1 MKYLLC
7 ILLIVTTAAGCKETK
22 SSGEAQLEKKLMQ
35 TMKEYLEV
43 NARLGTV
50 ATVKDVLYDDRN
62 KYYYCEFHVN
72 LHSAN
77 KDTTGTMVALISKDF
92 KTVERSQ

>member
-7 ILLIVTTAAGCKETK
+7 ILFIVMTAAGCKETK
-22 SSGEAQLEKKLMQ
+22 SQEAQLEKKLMQ
-35 TMKEYLEV
+35 TMKEYLEA

>member
-1 MKYLLC
+1 MKYLFSL
-7 ILLIVTTAAGCKETK
+7 ILFTAIITSCKNKK
-22 SSGEAQLEKKLMQ
+22 SSGDETENKLMQ
-35 TMKEYLEV
+35 TMKDYLDQ
-43 NARLGTV
+43 NAKLGVV
-50 ATVKDVLYDDRN
+50 ATVKDVLYDERT

-72 LHSAN
+72 MHSAN

>member
-1 MKYLLC
+1 MKYLFH
-7 ILLIVTTAAGCKETK
+7 LLFAAAIIIGCKETK
-22 SSGEAQLEKKLMQ
+22 SAEEELESKLMQ
-35 TMKEYLEV
+35 TMKEHLDK
-43 NARLGTV
+43 NARPGV
-50 ATVKDVLYDDRN
+50 VSTVKDVLYDDRN

-72 LHSAN
+72 LRSAD